1 MRKPKVKLSN
11 RKIIFYNTIRDI
23 GCICCFKGLTES
35 WVLSAPKERYRCL
48 DCALH
53 YNIIL
58 KIPDE
63 IKSYMEEQPVL
74 V

>member
-1 MRKPKVKLSN
+1 M
-11 RKIIFYNTIRDI
+11 
-23 GCICCFKGLTES
+23 KGLEES

-58 KIPDE
+58 EIPSE
-63 IKSYMEEQPVL
+63 IKPYIEEEAPV
-74 V
+74 VV